1 MKAQRAWK
9 WSDFERLTVLVV
21 GDVML
26 DRYLYGSVER
36 ISPEAPV
43 PVVQLAGRETRLGG
57 AANVALNVKAMGAT
71 PLLCSVI
78 GTDAASEEFLELMR
92 QHELP
97 TEGLLRHPGRPTT
110 AKTRVMA
117 GAQHLL
123 RIDEEITHDLAFN
136 DEQRLLDAALQL
148 LERHAVQV
156 VIFQDY
162 NKGVLTRQVI
172 ERLLAEA
179 GRRQIPTAV
188 DPKDRN
194 FWAFKGVSLF
204 KPNLKEIRR
213 QYPGAIQPADLASL
227 QAAAAFIRARLG
239 NYISL
244 ITLSDKGIFVE
255 AGDGG
260 CLIPTQPR
268 IIADVSGA
276 GDTVISV
283 ASLALAL
290 GIAPREMALLANL
303 AGGQVCEKP
312 GVAPLNRKLLE
323 QEYDRM

>member
-1 MKAQRAWK
+1 MKTQRAWE
-9 WSDFERLTVLVV
+9 WSDFERLTVLII

-43 PVVQLAGRETRLGG
+43 PVVQLTGRETRLGG

-78 GTDAASEEFLELMR
+78 GTDAAGEEFLELMR
-92 QHELP
+92 WHELP
-97 TEGLLRHPGRPTT
+97 TEGILRHTDRPTT
-110 AKTRVMA
+110 TKTRVMA

-123 RIDEEITHDLAFN
+123 RIDEEITNDLAPD
-136 DEQRLLDAALQL
+136 DERQLLDAAFQL
-148 LERHAVQV
+148 LERRVVQV
-156 VIFQDY
+156 IIFQDY
-162 NKGVLTRQVI
+162 NKGVLTRQTI

-179 GRRQIPTAV
+179 SRRQIPTAV

-194 FWAFKGVSLF
+194 FWAFKGASLF

-213 QYPGAIQPADLASL
+213 QYPGVIQPADLASL
-227 QAAAAFIRARLG
+227 QAAAGFIRARLG
-239 NYISL
+239 NHISL

-268 IIADVSGA
+268 VIADVSGA

-312 GVAPLNRKLLE
+312 GVAPLDRRLLA
-323 QEYDRM
+323 QEYDKM

>member
-1 MKAQRAWK
+1 METQRAWK
-9 WSDFERLTVLVV
+9 WSDFERLTALII

-26 DRYLYGSVER
+26 DRYLYGTVER

-43 PVVQLAGRETRLGG
+43 PVVQFTGRENRLGG
-57 AANVALNVKAMGAT
+57 AANVALNIKAMGAT

-78 GTDAASEEFLELMR
+78 GADAAGEEFLELMR

-97 TEGLLRHPGRPTT
+97 TEGILQCPDRPTT

-123 RIDEEITHDLAFN
+123 RIDEEITHDLAPD
-136 DEQRLLDAALQL
+136 DEQQLLDTAFQL
-148 LERHAVQV
+148 LERLAVQV
-156 VIFQDY
+156 IIFQDY

-179 GRRQIPTAV
+179 SRRQIPTAV

-213 QYPGAIQPADLASL
+213 QYPGVIQPADLASL

-239 NYISL
+239 NHISL

-312 GVAPLNRKLLE
+312 GVAPLDRRLLAH
-323 QEYDRM
+323 EYDKS